1 VPNLEDAYLALVGRK
16 ELSRS
21 HIELAADEV
30 EA

>member
-21 HIELAADEV
+21 HIELTPEV